1 MGAIDEPHRERSSVT
16 PDVVRMELL
25 VRRLILLA
33 GEVRDQLASAEWEA
47 AAEMQAEYDEAF
59 AMFRHL
65 VDSGAQLQ
73 PSLMADVERLA
84 IVHGENEMLTR
95 QLRDT
100 AGAERGKVRT
110 LSRMA
115 AYAPLTMNE
124 PGIGSRYVDG
134 SA

>member
-1 MGAIDEPHRERSSVT
+1 MT

-33 GEVRDQLASAEWEA
+33 GEVRDQLASADWEA
-47 AAEMQAEYDEAF
+47 ATEMQAEYDEAF

-65 VDSGAQLQ
+65 VDGGAQIR
-73 PSLMADVERLA
+73 PELMPEVERLA
-84 IVHGENEMLTR
+84 AVHAENEQLTV

-110 LSRMA
+110 LRRMS
-115 AYAPLTMNE
+115 AYAPITTNE
-124 PGIGSRYVDG
+124 PGFASRFVDG

>member
-1 MGAIDEPHRERSSVT
+1 MSAPEG
-16 PDVVRMELL
+16 VRMELL

-33 GEVRDQLASAEWEA
+33 GEVRDQLAAAEWECA
-47 AAEMQAEYDEAF
+47 SEMQAEYDEAF

-65 VDSGAQLQ
+65 VDGGAALA
-73 PSLMADVERLA
+73 PALMRDVQRLA
-84 IVHGENEMLTR
+84 EVHAENEQLTI

-100 AGAERGKVRT
+100 AGTERGKVRT

-115 AYAPLTMNE
+115 AYAPLTRNE
-124 PGIGSRYVDG
+124 PGFQSRFVDG